1 MFNPDL
7 FTDALLFGFIF
18 AEVVGLVIFGIPEYI
33 KTKKAKTKKVRKS
46 H

>member
-7 FTDALLFGFIF
+7 FSDAILFGFIF
-18 AEVVGLVIFGIPEYI
+18 AEVVGFVIFGIPEYI
-33 KTKKAKTKKVRKS
+33 KIKKAKVKKARKS

>member
-18 AEVVGLVIFGIPEYI
+18 ATVVGLVIFGIPEYI
-33 KTKKAKTKKVRKS
+33 KIKKVKTKKARKS

>member
-7 FTDALLFGFIF
+7 FANALLFGFVF
-18 AEVVGLVIFGIPEYI
+18 AEAVGLVIFGIPEYI
-33 KTKKAKTKKVRKS
+33 KIKKAKAKKVRKS